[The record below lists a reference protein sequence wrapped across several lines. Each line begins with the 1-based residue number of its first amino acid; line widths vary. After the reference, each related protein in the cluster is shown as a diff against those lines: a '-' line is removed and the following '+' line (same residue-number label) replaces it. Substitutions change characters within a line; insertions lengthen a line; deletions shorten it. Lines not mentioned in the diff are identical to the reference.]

1 MKIGVYPGTFD
12 PITFGHLDII
22 ERGCKIFDKLY
33 VAVPINPNK
42 KTFFSIEER
51 VELIKKVLKEYHF
64 DNVEVVST
72 DKLTVE
78 FARSVNAKFMLR
90 GLRVV
95 SDFEYELQLDT
106 LNKSLAKDIETIFI
120 MSSHEYSFLSSSVVK
135 EIALFNGD
143 ISKLVPKIVVEALQE
158 KNNKK

>member
-22 ERGCKIFDKLY
+22 ARGCKLFDKLY

-42 KTFFSIEER
+42 KTFFTIEER
-51 VELIKKVLKEYHF
+51 VDLIKKVLCEYHF
-64 DNVEVVST
+64 ENVEVVAT

-90 GLRVV
+90 GLRAV

-106 LNKSLAKDIETIFI
+106 LNKSLANEIETIFI

-135 EIALFNGD
+135 EIAIFHGD
-143 ISKLVPKIVVEALQE
+143 VSKLVPSVVKEALE
-158 KNNKK
+158 KKNK

>member
-135 EIALFNGD
+135 EIAMFNGD

-158 KNNKK
+158 KNNRK